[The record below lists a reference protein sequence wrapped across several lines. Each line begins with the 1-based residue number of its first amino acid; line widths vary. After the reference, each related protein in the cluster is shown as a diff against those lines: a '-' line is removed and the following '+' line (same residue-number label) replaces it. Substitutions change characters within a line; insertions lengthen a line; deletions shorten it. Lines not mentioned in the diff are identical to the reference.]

1 MVSFDTGNHF
11 YASWRGNIIILNQW
25 LNQNN
30 RHFPT
35 GCAILATLADGTVLP
50 SGVGPMDRIDNDPE

>member
-1 MVSFDTGNHF
+1 
-11 YASWRGNIIILNQW
+11 